1 MALEEISASLDRVDD
16 MGWLD
21 PSARN
26 IMLKHNIIIYIAGSK
41 KISEMPSEP
50 WIGREYAFQI
60 PAYYYALKA
69 MARKRSTDIEPREI
83 IGHL

>member
-1 MALEEISASLDRVDD
+1 
-16 MGWLD
+16 
-21 PSARN
+21 
-26 IMLKHNIIIYIAGSK
+26 MLKHNIIIYIASSK
-41 KISEMPSEP
+41 EISEMPREQ

-69 MARKRSTDIEPREI
+69 MARKKSWDISPEEI